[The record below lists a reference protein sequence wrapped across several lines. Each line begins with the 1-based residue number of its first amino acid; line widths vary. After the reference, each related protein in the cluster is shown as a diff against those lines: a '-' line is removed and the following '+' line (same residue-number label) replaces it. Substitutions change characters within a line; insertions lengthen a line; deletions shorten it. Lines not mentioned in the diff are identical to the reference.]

1 MNGWLLLIV
10 AVGAIVWAFAQY
22 MDAKQEGRGE

>member
-10 AVGAIVWAFAQY
+10 AVGAIVVAYCQY
-22 MDAKQEGRGE
+22 RDAKGRGE

>member
-10 AVGAIVWAFAQY
+10 AVGAIFIAYCQY
-22 MDAKQEGRGE
+22 RDARESDGD